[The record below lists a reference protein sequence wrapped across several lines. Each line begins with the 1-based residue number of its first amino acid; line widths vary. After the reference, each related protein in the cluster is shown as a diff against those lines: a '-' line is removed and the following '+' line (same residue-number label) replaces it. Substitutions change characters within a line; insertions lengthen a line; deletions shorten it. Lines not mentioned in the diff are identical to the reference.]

1 MKPRLLFATNNKH
14 KLQEVREMVGD
25 QIEILSLKDLDLDVD
40 IPEPG
45 HSLEE
50 NAYHK
55 AYYVSMIS
63 EGMECIADDTGLEIE
78 ALEGKPG
85 VISARY
91 AGVKSTFE
99 ENISKVLSEMKDKT
113 NRAAIFRCSVCY
125 VKSGKPAFFE
135 GRVHGTILH
144 ERKGTGGFGYDCIF
158 QPKGFFESFAEMPPH
173 LKNGISHRG
182 RAISKLIRYLT
193 D

>member
-1 MKPRLLFATNNKH
+1 MKPKLLFATNNEN
-14 KLQEVREMVGD
+14 KLREVRDMAGD
-25 QIEILSLKDLDLDVD
+25 QLEILSLQDIELDEE

-45 HSLEE
+45 HSIEE

-55 AYYVSMIS
+55 AYYIHMASG
-63 EGMECIADDTGLEIE
+63 GMECIADDTGLEIE
-78 ALEGKPG
+78 ALDGRPG

-91 AGVKSTFE
+91 AGENCDFE
-99 ENISKVLSEMKDKT
+99 DNIRKVLSEMEGVS
-113 NRAAIFRCSVCY
+113 NLAAIFRCSICY
-125 VKSGKPAFFE
+125 VRNNKPIFFE
-135 GRVHGTILH
+135 GRVYGTILH
-144 ERKGTGGFGYDCIF
+144 EKKGSGGFGYDSIF

-182 RAISKLIRYLT
+182 RAMSKLIRYLC